1 MKGSKTSTW
10 HQTNSHLFPKRREKA
25 VINEQILT
33 GKPPIT
39 KVAIG
44 EGSYMAKRIP
54 LSDAFSW
61 NSEDY

>member
-1 MKGSKTSTW
+1 MKGSKSSTW
-10 HQTNSHLFPKRREKA
+10 RETNSNLFPKRREKA

-44 EGSYMAKRIP
+44 EGSYMARRMP
-54 LSDAFSW
+54 LSDSFKW
-61 NSEDY
+61 NKEDY